1 MSPDFDFEATF
12 NDNYFY
18 FYTSR
23 LTDELNLSDA
33 AVVWS
38 RLELQPGERVLDA
51 PCGHGRIA
59 NLLAAE
65 GCAVVGVDAAEMFLD
80 RARADAEALGVDV
93 DYRHG
98 DLRVL
103 PVVDGELDAA
113 VSWFTSFGYFDDAD
127 NQAVLRE
134 YARVLKPGGRLLI
147 EMLSRDNIIRRH
159 TPAPF
164 AYVASVGDDQLI
176 DQSTFDPITGRIE
189 TDRMIVRDGRVSR
202 SHHFVRLLAITE
214 WTSWLA
220 DAGFVEP
227 RFVGHDGEPITLETE
242 RLVVLATRG
251 R

>member
-33 AVVWS
+33 AVVRS
-38 RLELQPGERVLDA
+38 RLALQPGERVLDA

-59 NLLAAE
+59 NLLAAD
-65 GCAVVGVDAAEMFLD
+65 GCVVVGVDAAQMFLD
-80 RARADAEALGVDV
+80 RARADAAALGVDV
-93 DYRHG
+93 DYRQG
-98 DLRVL
+98 DLRAL
-103 PVVDGELDAA
+103 PVADGEFDAA
-113 VSWFTSFGYFDDAD
+113 LSWFTSFGYFDDAD
-127 NQAVLRE
+127 NQTVLGE

-147 EMLSRDNIIRRH
+147 EMLNRDNLIRRH

-164 AYVASVGDDQLI
+164 AHVAEVGDDQLI

-189 TDRMIVRDGRVSR
+189 TDRTIVRNGRVSR
-202 SHHFVRLLAITE
+202 SHHFVRLLAVTE
-214 WTSWLA
+214 WISWLTA
-220 DAGFVEP
+220 AGFVEP
-227 RFVGHDGEPITLETE
+227 QFVSHEGDPLTLATE
-242 RLVVLATRG
+242 RLVVLATRA